1 MSKLDNNSY
10 SPRREMGSNPNNKQ
24 TNISNNNNKLNS
36 GFTQT
41 IPSLPF
47 RADVY
52 DSLPRQIDQ
61 QLRLPASTEAKKYK
75 SVSEM
80 NSPKSQVRF
89 SIPIADAADPDV
101 SDLSMSTSPS
111 KIVFPRDSSDD
122 SISDSSITPSITNS
136 ANSNSRVA
144 STETLVRAAID
155 GHLVDMQSKVMVT
168 VPEKIWS
175 FHNERKQTTNNNNKS
190 HQRAQS
196 MQDLSFNREIETS
209 PNSVHPNR
217 GHHRSR
223 SLQSLISQTVM
234 EFNNTS
240 TNDSMNDS
248 QISQVSP
255 LNLPSFNNNSG
266 SNLNLRTPS
275 KATNL
280 YLTSDS
286 PINKHKVPIPLEI
299 ALPPFLSPSN
309 KNKKRNSLIYDGES
323 YSVFNEDSTSL
334 TESESASEIVSEST
348 SEIVHDSLLSNSS
361 IASVTY
367 NISFDANT
375 MDPDGLLG
383 IDNDAN
389 VNLKDQFQNLKRQKA
404 GLNSA
409 KSPHKQIDIENLPPV
424 PHRSNKPVIKN
435 SIDSRIDERSNNNN
449 NIAAAS
455 MKSSKPNVQPHP
467 ILKVTKSPNY
477 SVDLDASLALKNDI
491 ASPSK
496 SNSST
501 YPNTQPSTSTR
512 HSNFN
517 STRSSKYLSP
527 NHAKLS
533 GMIDEYNSSV
543 SPFNKSTPSSKSDQR
558 NSMVSPRAQKTTYT
572 NNTDSIAILNT
583 PSKSIVIPDL
593 DNIPFKT
600 PDNSSLSFTSTNT
613 SNGTLKFFDQFEPL
627 YPKNSD
633 SSPINNS
640 NRQGKLDTAFKFP
653 LIKEPS
659 LPLVSNDKTDNL
671 VQQKDSDYQK
681 TPQGT
686 VKFEERR
693 QKLLASHL
701 SPNNKI
707 GHAHRRSRSIQ
718 NMDFMSP
725 HKLIE
730 EELPPT
736 PSLPFD
742 ATSTPPSTEPI
753 APRRSSLR
761 VKSPP
766 ASPQKEEQINNIP
779 SNKVPTLSNTHSNRL
794 QFHNTKS
801 SINQTQ
807 VPIKPLSSFQS
818 FSTPIDKV
826 NLIPSINANGAKEQ
840 RKAYNLL
847 SPRRQLSNS
856 GSNQSSSVNSQ
867 FSKDSHATQ
876 LTESTNLS
884 LNDGTIQQVKPHFPI
899 CDTSGRN
906 DDFKI
911 IKERQKD
918 GKLVEVIVLDDD
930 DDITEGQT
938 STRRKS
944 QSNNLSYKDRQ
955 THRSPK
961 KVKSP
966 FRKRYNSDT
975 REEQLENYKQL
986 LNMCETTAAIA
997 KETIYGLAGATIP
1010 SNTDNK

>member
-1 MSKLDNNSY
+1 
-10 SPRREMGSNPNNKQ
+10 MGHNPNNKQ
-24 TNISNNNNKLNS
+24 TNNLNLNR
-36 GFTQT
+36 GFIQT

-47 RADVY
+47 QGNAHGT
-52 DSLPRQIDQ
+52 LPQHFDQ
-61 QLRLPASTEAKKYK
+61 QLRHPVGNEGKKYK

-89 SIPIADAADPDV
+89 SLPIIDAIE
-101 SDLSMSTSPS
+101 SDSSNMSMSTSPS

-122 SISDSSITPSITNS
+122 SMSDSSITPSITNS
-136 ANSNSRVA
+136 VNSNSKVI
-144 STETLVRAAID
+144 STETLVRAAIE

-168 VPEKIWS
+168 VPERIWS
-175 FHNERKQTTNNNNKS
+175 FHNERKQTSNNKKS

-196 MQDLSFNREIETS
+196 MQDLSFDREMDTKENN
-209 PNSVHPNR
+209 PVYPNR

-234 EFNNTS
+234 EFNNTI
-240 TNDSMNDS
+240 NGDSMNDS

-255 LNLPSFNNNSG
+255 LNFPSFNNSS

-275 KATNL
+275 KAKNL

-299 ALPPFLSPSN
+299 SLPPFLSPSN
-309 KNKKRNSLIYDGES
+309 KNKKRNSLIYDGDS

-334 TESESASEIVSEST
+334 SESESTSEMVSEST
-348 SEIVHDSLLSNSS
+348 SEIVHDSILSNSS

-367 NISFDANT
+367 NISFDANI
-375 MDPDGLLG
+375 MDPDALLG

-389 VNLKDQFQNLKRQKA
+389 VNLKDQFHNLKRQKA
-404 GLNSA
+404 GLNTV
-409 KSPHKQIDIENLPPV
+409 KPPNKQIDINVLPPV
-424 PHRSNKPVIKN
+424 PQISNKPAIKN
-435 SIDSRIDERSNNNN
+435 NIGPQTDVSSNNH
-449 NIAAAS
+449 IDVTPV
-455 MKSSKPNVQPHP
+455 KVSKPNAQPHP

-477 SVDLDASLALKNDI
+477 SVDLDASLALKNDM
-491 ASPSK
+491 ACS
-496 SNSST
+496 SNAISSSH
-501 YPNTQPSTSTR
+501 PISQSNTSSR
-512 HSNFN
+512 HSNLN
-517 STRSSKYLSP
+517 SNRSSKYLSP

-533 GMIDEYNSSV
+533 GMIDEYNNSI
-543 SPFNKSTPSSKSDQR
+543 SPFNKSTSSSNSSQR
-558 NSMVSPRAQKTTYT
+558 NSMVSPGVQAQKTAFTSK
-572 NNTDSIAILNT
+572 TDSIAILNT

-600 PDNSSLSFTSTNT
+600 PDNSSVSFTSTNT

-627 YPKNSD
+627 YPKDSD
-633 SSPINNS
+633 TSPINNS
-640 NRQGKLDTAFKFP
+640 NRQGQLDTAFKFP
-653 LIKEPS
+653 LIKGPS
-659 LPLVSNDKTDNL
+659 LSTINNNNANNFVKQN
-671 VQQKDSDYQK
+671 DSDYQK

-701 SPNNKI
+701 SPNNKV

-730 EELPPT
+730 EKLPPT

-742 ATSTPPSTEPI
+742 ATSTPPPAEPI

-761 VKSPP
+761 AKSPS
-766 ASPQKEEQINNIP
+766 ASPQKVEQIDNLPNI
-779 SNKVPTLSNTHSNRL
+779 KIPTFDNTHSNPL

-807 VPIKPLSSFQS
+807 AAIKPLSSFQS
-818 FSTPIDKV
+818 FSTPINKMD
-826 NLIPSINANGAKEQ
+826 LIPNINANGVKEQ

-856 GSNQSSSVNSQ
+856 GSNQSSTTNSQ

-884 LNDGTIQQVKPHFPI
+884 VNNETIQQVKPHFPI
-899 CDTSGRN
+899 SDTSSN
-906 DDFKI
+906 KDDFKI

-918 GKLVEVIVLDDD
+918 GNLVDVIVLDDD
-930 DDITEGQT
+930 DDTEDLIPT
-938 STRRKS
+938 TRKIH
-944 QSNNLSYKDRQ
+944 NNRRTFRDKP
-955 THRSPK
+955 TNCSPK

-975 REEQLENYKQL
+975 RKEHLENYQQL

-997 KETIYGLAGATIP
+997 KETIYGLAGAKIP
-1010 SNTDNK
+1010 SNIDNK